1 MFAHPCL
8 LLLCSQWLENGI
20 SGQVLLLEGWARKM
34 EHVDTAGRSEITQI
48 QKTNTLF
55 HINAIQGS
63 YCVKLRGLRTFKNLI
78 TTTTHTSSPKPRTT
92 LVSLGVQGILY

>member
-1 MFAHPCL
+1 MFAHPRL

-20 SGQVLLLEGWARKM
+20 SRQVLLLEGWARKM
-34 EHVDTAGRSEITQI
+34 EHVDTAGRSEVTQI

-63 YCVKLRGLRTFKNLI
+63 YCVKLRGLHNFKDLI
-78 TTTTHTSSPKPRTT
+78 TTATHPSPPKPRTT
-92 LVSLGVQGILY
+92 LVSL